1 MEKILKCQ
9 RNDEAEGST
18 GAEAARHPQAAVSMQ
33 QPYHICEVSVFSR
46 ELNST
51 DCKLA
56 VFCLYGAQ
64 CKSSV
69 DEHICHF
76 EAKSSSCSN

>member
-18 GAEAARHPQAAVSMQ
+18 GAEAARRPQAAVSMQ

-51 DCKLA
+51 DC
-56 VFCLYGAQ
+56 
-64 CKSSV
+64 
-69 DEHICHF
+69 
-76 EAKSSSCSN
+76 